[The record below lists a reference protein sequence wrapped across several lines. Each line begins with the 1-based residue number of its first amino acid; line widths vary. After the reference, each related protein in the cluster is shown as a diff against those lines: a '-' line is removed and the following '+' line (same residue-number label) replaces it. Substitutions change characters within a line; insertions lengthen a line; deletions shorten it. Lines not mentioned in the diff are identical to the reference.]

1 MPEMKTWT
9 ANGVTFDIRDQNS
22 EDHINMTGNPH
33 GTTAADVGARPDTWV
48 PTVEDLNITAES
60 IGARPDTWVPSVED
74 LNITAESIGAA
85 SLDYAKKVGAPRNLL
100 DNSYWENPSEIVNQR
115 GQNKYTAGYGF
126 DRWRIYADNTCME
139 KSDGCVVV
147 TGAGIWQNLER
158 VSGDV
163 YTLVAKA
170 KDGTISLATGNFASG
185 TTSPDRKVQFSTAA
199 VGQPS
204 VFIGAGE
211 WVWTALY
218 EGEYTAET
226 LPEYHP
232 KGYGAELMEC
242 MKYLQ
247 VYRPQSF
254 PNVGTRH
261 APLGVGLANNSYT
274 VEIDIPLPVPIRKGV
289 VPSLVYSGDLSLWN
303 GIEAINPTGFV
314 VGHISD
320 AVLRLSCTSS
330 GAEIARIYS
339 LSVLNTNMDGYF
351 MINAEL

>member
-48 PTVEDLNITAES
+48 PTVEDLNITAESIGARPDTWVPSVEDLNITAES

-242 MKYLQ
+242 TRPIPVLPDVGSMMVAPGFNKPFCSASSIIFRAALSFVDPAGFKYS
-247 VYRPQSF
+247 SF
-254 PNVGTRH
+254 AKIFAFFAST
-261 APLGVGLANNSYT
+261 A
-274 VEIDIPLPVPIRKGV
+274 
-289 VPSLVYSGDLSLWN
+289 SL
-303 GIEAINPTGFV
+303 
-314 VGHISD
+314 
-320 AVLRLSCTSS
+320 
-330 GAEIARIYS
+330 
-339 LSVLNTNMDGYF
+339 
-351 MINAEL
+351 